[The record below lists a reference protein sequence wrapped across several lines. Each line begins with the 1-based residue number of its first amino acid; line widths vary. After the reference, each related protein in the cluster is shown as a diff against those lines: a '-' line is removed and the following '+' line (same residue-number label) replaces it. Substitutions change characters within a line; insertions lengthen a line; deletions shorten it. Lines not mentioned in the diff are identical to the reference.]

1 MITKATLN
9 DVSELNILVNMAYRG
24 ESSKKGWTTE
34 ADILGGIRITENE
47 LTSLISKPKH
57 SIFKFVVNHKIL
69 ACVLLIEKKD
79 TLYLGMLTVN
89 PELQNSGIGKKIL
102 NFAQNFA
109 IDLGLKSITMTV
121 ISLRTELI
129 AWYER
134 HGFIDTGKREPFP
147 MNDANFGLPKQ
158 ELEFIVMEKKV

>member
-47 LTSLISKPKH
+47 LISLINKPKH

-89 PELQNSGIGKKIL
+89 PELQNSGIGKKIVL
-102 NFAQNFA
+102 PVAVSEQPA
-109 IDLGLKSITMTV
+109 GVVTICVTV
-121 ISLRTELI
+121 KLPTLR
-129 AWYER
+129 
-134 HGFIDTGKREPFP
+134 
-147 MNDANFGLPKQ
+147 
-158 ELEFIVMEKKV
+158 